1 MQLTVFGASGRTGSC
16 LVSQALELGHDVTA
30 FVRDAESIKIRHP
43 HLDVVVGDVANSG
56 DVERV
61 INGQD
66 VVLMALGVKMGAA
79 DQVCTVATATIVPAM
94 QKYGV
99 RRLINVSGVGTGEA
113 RARLGALARVI
124 AGGLRV
130 LDRHAFRDKEN
141 QDALIRNSDL
151 DWISVCPPWLTN
163 GPHTGV
169 YRYGCDLRPP
179 INAKISRADVADFM
193 LKQLIDTTFV
203 RRSPI
208 LFY

>member
-1 MQLTVFGASGRTGSC
+1 MQLTVFGATGQTGLC

-30 FVRDAESIKIRHP
+30 FVRNPGSLPVQHP
-43 HLDVVVGDVANSG
+43 HLDVVVGDVASSAH
-56 DVERV
+56 VERV
-61 INGQD
+61 VNGQD
-66 VVLMALGVKMGAA
+66 VVLMSLGVKMGVA
-79 DQVCTVATATIVPAM
+79 DQVCTIATSTIVPAM

-113 RARLGALARVI
+113 RAQLGVLARVI

-130 LDRHAFRDKEN
+130 LDRHAFRDKEM

-169 YRYGCDLRPP
+169 YRYGNDLRPP
-179 INAKISRADVADFM
+179 INAQISRADVADFM

-203 RRSPI
+203 HKSPI

>member
-1 MQLTVFGASGRTGSC
+1 MQLTVFGATGQTGRC

-30 FVRDAESIKIRHP
+30 FVRSEDAFPTRHP
-43 HLDVVVGDVANSG
+43 HLDVVVGDVANSM

-61 INGQD
+61 VNGQD
-66 VVLMALGVKMGAA
+66 VVLMALGVKMGVA
-79 DQVCTVATATIVPAM
+79 DQVCTIATATIVPAM

-99 RRLINVSGVGTGEA
+99 RRLINVAGVGTGEA
-113 RARLGALARVI
+113 RARLGVLARAI

-169 YRYGCDLRPP
+169 YKFGCDLRPP
-179 INAKISRADVADFM
+179 INAQISRADVADFM
-193 LKQLIDTTFV
+193 LKQLIDPTFV
-203 RRSPI
+203 HKSPI
-208 LFY
+208 LYY